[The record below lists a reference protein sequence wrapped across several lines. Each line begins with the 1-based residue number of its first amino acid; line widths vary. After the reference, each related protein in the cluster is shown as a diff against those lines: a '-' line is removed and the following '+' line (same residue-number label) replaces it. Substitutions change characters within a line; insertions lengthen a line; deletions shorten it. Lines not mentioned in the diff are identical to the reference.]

1 MTVPGLLLAL
11 ALLCLLAAAVADM
24 QRFEIPDT
32 LSIALVALAVAFGFT
47 QPDFPWLSHGAAL
60 LVMFGMGAL
69 LFSLGWMGGGDVKV
83 LTGTAAWVGLHG
95 LVLQLAGVAIAG
107 GLLAL
112 LLLLVRA
119 GGRIANVPADRMP
132 RMFQAG
138 APLPYAVAIAG
149 GTIWWAWR
157 SWPLT

>member
-1 MTVPGLLLAL
+1 MTLSEALLAL
-11 ALLCLLAAAVADM
+11 ALLFLLAAAVADM
-24 QRFEIPDT
+24 RRFEIPDT
-32 LSIALVALAVAFGFT
+32 FSIALIALAIAFGFT
-47 QPDFPWLSHGAAL
+47 QPDFPWLAHGAAL
-60 LVMFGMGAL
+60 LLMFALGAL

-83 LTGTAAWVGLHG
+83 LTGTAAWVGLQG
-95 LVLQLAGVAIAG
+95 LLMQLAGVAIAG

-112 LLLLVRA
+112 VLLLVRA
-119 GGRIANVPADRMP
+119 GGRIADVPDERMP

-157 SWPLT
+157 AWPLA